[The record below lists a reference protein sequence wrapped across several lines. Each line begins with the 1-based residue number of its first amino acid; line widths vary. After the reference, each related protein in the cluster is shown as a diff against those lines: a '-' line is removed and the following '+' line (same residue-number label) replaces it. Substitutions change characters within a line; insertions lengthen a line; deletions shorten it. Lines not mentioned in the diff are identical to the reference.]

1 MMRTLLILIALA
13 RFAAAQTLDVSKVDA
28 LAEAALKAW
37 NAPGIAVAIIK
48 DDHVVMAKGYGVK
61 EHGKPG
67 AVTPNTV
74 FAIGSMSKAFTTAS
88 MAMLIDEGKMSWD
101 DPVRKH
107 VEFFRLADPLANEQV
122 TLRDLVSHRT
132 GLSRN
137 DALWTRTPWSQEE
150 IIRRIGFVKASQ
162 PFRTAW
168 QYQNI
173 MFSTAGYAVG
183 KTSGGS
189 WQSFVEQRIFAP
201 LGMKSASTRIAAA
214 ESAPD
219 HASPHRRTQVIAWH
233 NLDSIAP
240 AGAVNAS
247 LNDMIPWAR
256 LQLNGGEIDGKRL
269 ISAKNME
276 EMHTPQMAMR
286 PEDAGRDWNPQIG
299 LLSYGM
305 GWFLVDYRGLHLV
318 SHGGA
323 IDGFRSDMTM
333 VPSEKLAVIVLCN
346 LDQDNLP
353 EALRWSILDLLHGF
367 PSTDWNAMLIGHA
380 QEEQKEAMA
389 ARARRAAQRVQGTTP
404 SHPLADYAGTYTD
417 PGYGDVRI
425 TAANGALTVE
435 WFSLH
440 APLEHY
446 HYDTFDAKGG
456 GAGGSQVAFRTAANG
471 SITGLNFMGVDFTR
485 Q

>member
-1 MMRTLLILIALA
+1 MMRILLILIALT

-37 NAPGIAVAIIK
+37 NAPGSAVAIIK
-48 DDHVVMAKGYGVK
+48 DDRVLMAKGYGVK
-61 EHGKPG
+61 ERGKPG
-67 AVTPNTV
+67 AVTADTV
-74 FAIGSMSKAFTTAS
+74 FAIGSMTKAFTTAS

-107 VEFFRLADPLANEQV
+107 VEFFRLSDPLANEQV

-150 IIRRIGFVKASQ
+150 IIRRIGFVKLSE

-214 ESAPD
+214 QSAPD
-219 HASPHRRTQVIAWH
+219 HASPHRKTQVIPWH

-247 LNDMIPWAR
+247 VNDMIPWAR
-256 LQLNGGEIDGKRL
+256 LQLNDGEIDGKRL
-269 ISAKNME
+269 ISAKNVE

-286 PEDAGRDWNPQIG
+286 PEDAGRDWNPQVG
-299 LLSYGM
+299 LMSYGM
-305 GWFLVDYRGLHLV
+305 GWFLLDYRNLHIV
-318 SHGGA
+318 GHGGA
-323 IDGFRSDMTM
+323 IDGFRSDITLL
-333 VPSEKLAVIVLCN
+333 PREKTAVIVLCN

-353 EALRWSILDLLHGF
+353 EALRWSILDLMHGF
-367 PSTDWNAMLIGHA
+367 PSTDWNAALIGRA

-389 ARARRAAQRVQGTTP
+389 ARKQRAAQRVLGTTP

-417 PGYGDVRI
+417 AGYGDVRI
-425 TAANGALTVE
+425 AMANGALTVE

-446 HYDTFDAKGG
+446 HYDTFDARGG
-456 GAGGSQVAFRTAANG
+456 GGGGSQVVFRTAANG
-471 SITGLNFMGVDFTR
+471 SITGLTFMGVDFAR
-485 Q
+485 R

>member
-1 MMRTLLILIALA
+1 MMRTLLILIALV

-37 NAPGIAVAIIK
+37 NAPGIAVAIIQ
-48 DDHVVMAKGYGVK
+48 DDRVLMAKGYGVK
-61 EHGKPG
+61 ERGKPD
-67 AVTPNTV
+67 AVTADTV
-74 FAIGSMSKAFTTAS
+74 FAIGSMTKAFTTAS

-101 DPVRKH
+101 DPVRRH
-107 VEFFRLADPLANEQV
+107 VEFFRLSDPLANEQV

-137 DALWTRTPWSQEE
+137 DVLWTRTPWSQEE
-150 IIRRIGFVKASQ
+150 IIRRIGYVKLSQ

-183 KTSGGS
+183 HASGGS

-201 LGMKSASTRIAAA
+201 LGMKSASTRSAAA

-219 HASPHRRTQVIAWH
+219 HASPHRKTQVIAWH
-233 NLDSIAP
+233 NLDNIAP

-247 LNDMIPWAR
+247 LKDMIPWAR

-269 ISAKNME
+269 ISAKNVE
-276 EMHTPQMAMR
+276 EMHTPQMAIR
-286 PEDAGRDWNPQIG
+286 PEDAGRDWNPEIG
-299 LLSYGM
+299 QLSYGM
-305 GWFLVDYRGLHLV
+305 GWFLVDYRGLRLV

-323 IDGFRSDMTM
+323 IDGFRSDMTL
-333 VPSEKLAVIVLCN
+333 VPREKTAVIVLCN

-353 EALRWSILDLLHGF
+353 EALRGAILDLMHGF
-367 PSTDWNAMLIGHA
+367 PATDWNAMLIGHA
-380 QEEQKEAMA
+380 QEEQKEAEA
-389 ARARRAAQRVQGTTP
+389 ARKRRAAQRVQGTTP
-404 SHPLADYAGTYTD
+404 SHPLADYAGTYD
-417 PGYGDVRI
+417 DAGYGDVRI
-425 TAANGALTVE
+425 AAANGGLTLE
-435 WFSLH
+435 WLSLH

-446 HYDTFDAKGG
+446 HYDTFDARGG
-456 GAGGSQVAFRTAANG
+456 GMGGSQVVFRTAANG
-471 SITGLNFMGVDFTR
+471 SIAGLNFMGVDFAR
-485 Q
+485 R

>member
-1 MMRTLLILIALA
+1 MMRTLLILIALV

-37 NAPGIAVAIIK
+37 NAPGIAVAIIQ
-48 DDHVVMAKGYGVK
+48 DDRVLMAKGYGVK
-61 EHGKPG
+61 ERGKPD
-67 AVTPNTV
+67 AVTADTV
-74 FAIGSMSKAFTTAS
+74 FAIGSMTKAFTTAS

-101 DPVRKH
+101 DPVRRH
-107 VEFFRLADPLANEQV
+107 VEFFRLSDPLANEQV

-137 DALWTRTPWSQEE
+137 DVLWTRTPWSQEE
-150 IIRRIGFVKASQ
+150 IIRRIGYVKLSQ

-183 KTSGGS
+183 HASGGS

-201 LGMKSASTRIAAA
+201 LGMKSASTRSAAA

-219 HASPHRRTQVIAWH
+219 HASPHRKTQVIAWH
-233 NLDSIAP
+233 NLDNIAP

-247 LNDMIPWAR
+247 LKDMIPWAR

-269 ISAKNME
+269 ISAKNGE
-276 EMHTPQMAMR
+276 EMHTPQMAIR
-286 PEDAGRDWNPQIG
+286 PEDAGRDWNPEIG
-299 LLSYGM
+299 QLSYGM
-305 GWFLVDYRGLHLV
+305 GWFLVDYRGLRLV

-323 IDGFRSDMTM
+323 IDGFRSDMTL
-333 VPSEKLAVIVLCN
+333 VPREKTAVIVLCN

-353 EALRWSILDLLHGF
+353 EALRWSILDLMHGF
-367 PSTDWNAMLIGHA
+367 PATDWNAMLIGHA
-380 QEEQKEAMA
+380 QEEQKEAEA
-389 ARARRAAQRVQGTTP
+389 ARKRRAAQRVQGTTP
-404 SHPLADYAGTYTD
+404 SHPLADYAGTYD
-417 PGYGDVRI
+417 DAGYGDVRI
-425 TAANGALTVE
+425 AAANGGLTLE
-435 WFSLH
+435 WLSLH

-446 HYDTFDAKGG
+446 HYDTFDARGG
-456 GAGGSQVAFRTAANG
+456 GMGGSQVVFRTAANG
-471 SITGLNFMGVDFTR
+471 SIAGLNFMGVDFAR
-485 Q
+485 R

>member
-1 MMRTLLILIALA
+1 MRTLLILLALVRLA
-13 RFAAAQTLDVSKVDA
+13 TAQALDVSKIDA

-37 NAPGIAVAIIK
+37 NAPGIAVAIVK
-48 DDHVVMAKGYGVK
+48 DDRVLMAKGYGVK
-61 EHGKPG
+61 ERGKPG
-67 AVTPNTV
+67 AVTPDTV
-74 FAIGSMSKAFTTAS
+74 FAIGSMSKSFTTAS

-101 DPVRKH
+101 DPVRRH
-107 VEFFRLADPLANEQV
+107 IEFFRLSDPLANEQV

-137 DALWTRTPWSQEE
+137 DGLWTRSQWSQEE
-150 IIRRIGFVKASQ
+150 IIRRIGYVKLSQ

-183 KTSGGS
+183 KASGGS
-189 WQSFVEQRIFAP
+189 WQAFVEQRIFQP
-201 LGMKSASTRIAAA
+201 LGMKSASTTIAAA
-214 ESAPD
+214 QSAPD
-219 HASPHRRTQVIAWH
+219 HASPHRKTQVIAWH
-233 NLDSIAP
+233 NLDNIAP
-240 AGAVNAS
+240 AGAINAS
-247 LNDMIPWAR
+247 LNDIIRWAR
-256 LQLNGGEIDGKRL
+256 LQLNGGELDGKRL
-269 ISAKNME
+269 ISAKNMD

-286 PEDAGRDWNPQIG
+286 PEDAGRDWNPEIG

-323 IDGFRSDMTM
+323 IDGFRSDLTL
-333 VPSEKLAVIVLCN
+333 VPRDKTAVIVLCN

-353 EALRWSILDLLHGF
+353 EALRWSILDQLYAY
-367 PSTDWNAMLIGHA
+367 PTTDWNTALIGHA
-380 QEEQKEAMA
+380 QEEQKAAAEA
-389 ARARRAAQRVQGTTP
+389 RTRRATERVQGTTP

-425 TAANGALTVE
+425 TVANAVLTLD
-435 WFSLH
+435 WLNLH

-446 HYDTFDAKGG
+446 HYETFDARGG
-456 GAGGSQVAFRTAANG
+456 GQVAFRAAANG
-471 SITGLNFMGVDFTR
+471 SITGLSFMGVDFAR
-485 Q
+485 R

>member
-1 MMRTLLILIALA
+1 MRTLLILLA
-13 RFAAAQTLDVSKVDA
+13 VVRHATAQALDVSKIDA

-37 NAPGIAVAIIK
+37 NAPGIAVAIVK
-48 DDHVVMAKGYGVK
+48 DDRVLMAKGYGVK
-61 EHGKPG
+61 ERGKPG
-67 AVTPNTV
+67 AVTPDTV
-74 FAIGSMSKAFTTAS
+74 FAIGSMSKSFTTAS

-101 DPVRKH
+101 DPVRRH
-107 VEFFRLADPLANEQV
+107 IEFFRLSDPLANEQV

-137 DALWTRTPWSQEE
+137 DGLWTRSQWSQEE
-150 IIRRIGFVKASQ
+150 IIRRIGYVKLSQ

-183 KTSGGS
+183 KASGGS
-189 WQSFVEQRIFAP
+189 WQAFVEQRIFQP
-201 LGMKSASTRIAAA
+201 LGMKSASTTIAAA
-214 ESAPD
+214 QSAPD
-219 HASPHRRTQVIAWH
+219 HASPHRKTQVIAWH
-233 NLDSIAP
+233 NLDNIAP
-240 AGAVNAS
+240 AGAINAS
-247 LNDMIPWAR
+247 LNDIIRWAR
-256 LQLNGGEIDGKRL
+256 LQLNGGELDGKRL
-269 ISAKNME
+269 ISAKNMD

-286 PEDAGRDWNPQIG
+286 PEDAGRDWNPEIG

-323 IDGFRSDMTM
+323 IDGFRSDLTL
-333 VPSEKLAVIVLCN
+333 VPRDKTAVIVLCN

-353 EALRWSILDLLHGF
+353 EALRWSILDQLYAY
-367 PSTDWNAMLIGHA
+367 PTTDWNTALIGHA
-380 QEEQKEAMA
+380 QEEQKAAAEA
-389 ARARRAAQRVQGTTP
+389 RTRRATERVQGTTP

-425 TAANGALTVE
+425 TVANAVLTLD
-435 WFSLH
+435 WLNLH

-446 HYDTFDAKGG
+446 HYETFDARGG
-456 GAGGSQVAFRTAANG
+456 GQVAFRAAANG
-471 SITGLNFMGVDFTR
+471 SITGLSFMGVDFAR
-485 Q
+485 R